1 MFAPRL
7 LNTVL
12 SYVQESY
19 SRYTSVLYNKF
30 KGSDRTIKMQ
40 ECIVDTSLSHYTDLP
55 KDESLNESLNFKES
69 GGDYLKTKYNPNV
82 DWWTVEIENANNF
95 DFTQV
100 VPKNNRDFWV
110 GKSCYIK
117 EVDENGNVNEV
128 KTILHVK
135 TNLVLSI
142 DGELLGRN
150 INSEFVDVKDLPLE
164 VKVWYQRC
172 GF

>member
-7 LNTVL
+7 FNCVLN
-12 SYVQESY
+12 YVQESY
-19 SRYTSVLYNKF
+19 YVFFNRF
-30 KGSDRTIKMQ
+30 KGSKVNDIMVYNKIKPV
-40 ECIVDTSLSHYTDLP
+40 EDDVI
-55 KDESLNESLNFKES
+55 LNLES
-69 GGDYLKTKYNPNV
+69 GGDYLKSKYNPNV
-82 DWWTVEIENANNF
+82 DWWSIEIENANNF

-100 VPKNNRDFWV
+100 IPKDNTDFWV

-117 EVDENGNVNEV
+117 EVDENGNINEV

-150 INSEFVDVKDLPLE
+150 VNGEFVDVNNLPLD

>member
-12 SYVQESY
+12 RYVQESY
-19 SRYTSVLYNKF
+19 SRYTTVIYNKF
-30 KGSDRTIKMQ
+30 KGSDSTIKMQ
-40 ECIVDTSLSHYTDLP
+40 ECIVESVPNKDNL
-55 KDESLNESLNFKES
+55 DESLTLKVS

-82 DWWTVEIENANNF
+82 DWWTIEIENATNF

-150 INSEFVDVKDLPLE
+150 INGEFIDVKDLPLD

>member
-7 LNTVL
+7 FNCVLN
-12 SYVQESY
+12 YVQESY
-19 SRYTSVLYNKF
+19 SHYTSLIHNKF
-30 KGSDRTIKMQ
+30 KRSDNTIKMQ
-40 ECIVDTSLSHYTDLP
+40 DIIVDNI
-55 KDESLNESLNFKES
+55 LNPTEAPLDNDSLNFNES
-69 GGDYLKTKYNPNV
+69 RGDYLKSKYNPNV
-82 DWWTVEIENANNF
+82 DWWSIEIENANNF
-95 DFTQV
+95 NFTEV
-100 VPKNNRDFWV
+100 IPKDDRDFWV

-117 EVDENGNVNEV
+117 EVDENGNINEV

-150 INSEFVDVKDLPLE
+150 VNGEFVDVNNLPLD

>member
-7 LNTVL
+7 FNCVLN
-12 SYVQESY
+12 YVQESY
-19 SRYTSVLYNKF
+19 YVIFNRF
-30 KGSDRTIKMQ
+30 KGSKVNDIMVDNKIKPV
-40 ECIVDTSLSHYTDLP
+40 EDDVI
-55 KDESLNESLNFKES
+55 LNLES
-69 GGDYLKTKYNPNV
+69 GGDYLKSKYNPNV
-82 DWWTVEIENANNF
+82 DGWSVGIENANNF
-95 DFTQV
+95 DFTEV
-100 VPKNNRDFWV
+100 VFKDNTDFWV

-135 TNLVLSI
+135 SNLVLSI
-142 DGELLGRN
+142 NGELLGRN
-150 INSEFVDVKDLPLE
+150 VNGEFVDVNNLPLD

>member
-7 LNTVL
+7 FNCVLN
-12 SYVQESY
+12 YVQESY
-19 SRYTSVLYNKF
+19 YVIFNRF
-30 KGSDRTIKMQ
+30 KGSKVNDIMVDNKIKPV
-40 ECIVDTSLSHYTDLP
+40 EDDVI
-55 KDESLNESLNFKES
+55 LNLES
-69 GGDYLKTKYNPNV
+69 GGDYLKSKYNPNV
-82 DWWTVEIENANNF
+82 DWWSVEIENANNF
-95 DFTQV
+95 DFTEV
-100 VPKNNRDFWV
+100 VSKDNTDFWV

-135 TNLVLSI
+135 SNLVLTI

-150 INSEFVDVKDLPLE
+150 VNGEFVDVNNLPLD

>member
-19 SRYTSVLYNKF
+19 SRYTTVIYNKF
-30 KGSDRTIKMQ
+30 KGSNDTIKMQ
-40 ECIVDTSLSHYTDLP
+40 ECIVESVLNPTEATLND
-55 KDESLNESLNFKES
+55 SLNLKES
-69 GGDYLKTKYNPNV
+69 GGDYLKSKYNPKV

-100 VPKNNRDFWV
+100 IPKSNRDFWV
-110 GKSCYIK
+110 GKSCLIK
-117 EVDENGNVNEV
+117 EVDDQGNVNEV

-150 INSEFVDVKDLPLE
+150 IDGHFVDVDDLS
-164 VKVWYQRC
+164 VDIKVWYKKC

>member
-7 LNTVL
+7 FNSVLN
-12 SYVQESY
+12 YVQESY
-19 SRYTSVLYNKF
+19 YVIFNRF
-30 KGSDRTIKMQ
+30 KGSKVNDIMEPLNNKIKPI
-40 ECIVDTSLSHYTDLP
+40 EDDVI
-55 KDESLNESLNFKES
+55 LNLES
-69 GGDYLKTKYNPNV
+69 GGDNDYLNSKYNPNI
-82 DWWTVEIENANNF
+82 DWWSVEIENANNF
-95 DFTQV
+95 NFTEV
-100 VPKNNRDFWV
+100 IPKDNLDFWV

-117 EVDENGNVNEV
+117 EVDHEGNVNEV

-135 TNLVLSI
+135 TNLVLSV

-150 INSEFVDVKDLPLE
+150 VNGEFVDVNNLPLD

>member
-7 LNTVL
+7 FNSVLN
-12 SYVQESY
+12 YVQESY
-19 SRYTSVLYNKF
+19 YVFFNRF
-30 KGSDRTIKMQ
+30 KGSDTITNM
-40 ECIVDTSLSHYTDLP
+40 EP
-55 KDESLNESLNFKES
+55 LNNKINNSDKEVINLES
-69 GGDYLKTKYNPNV
+69 GGDNDYLKTKYNPNTN
-82 DWWTVEIENANNF
+82 WWSVEIENANNF
-95 DFTQV
+95 NFTEV
-100 VPKNNRDFWV
+100 IPKDNTDFWV

-117 EVDENGNVNEV
+117 EVDEEGNVNEV

-135 TNLVLSI
+135 TNLVLSV

-150 INSEFVDVKDLPLE
+150 VNGEFVDVNNLPLD